1 MGTGRSTTICR
12 RPGAGGTRAFR
23 YPPPVVAP
31 RPRRVSG
38 RVLTAAVMTL
48 GIAVGAL
55 GVWWMSRSRPSAGD
69 YVDVLALGG
78 DAAVVVRHE
87 RGGTR
92 SFVDLI
98 DGGAARWSALVPR
111 YADPPAGVGL
121 SASAEAVT
129 VRVVRGGLP
138 EVFALSARDAAKL
151 GGIHLAAERAPHP
164 TGYTV
169 PRVTTVM
176 AGTDSVEVI
185 GDDPAWAE
193 LIAIRSGK
201 PAWRQALGAGRV
213 ERVAIEGDRV
223 LVWRDGAA
231 LRLDRSTGAP
241 LDSEPATALPPPV
254 IAAGDVTI
262 EIDGERVAT
271 ASTAGAPVA
280 RIRWPAA
287 ARLPQAHNAADG
299 ALWMVLPDR
308 VVLLE
313 PRTLAPITSIGGPA
327 PAIEPLPLR

>member
-1 MGTGRSTTICR
+1 
-12 RPGAGGTRAFR
+12 
-23 YPPPVVAP
+23 VVS
-31 RPRRVSG
+31 RPRLVSG

-78 DAAVVVRHE
+78 DAAVAVRHE

-98 DGGAARWSALVPR
+98 DGGAVRWSALVPR

-121 SASAEAVT
+121 AASTEAVT

-151 GGIHLAAERAPHP
+151 GGIHLAPERAPHP
-164 TGYTV
+164 TGYT
-169 PRVTTVM
+169 PPQVTTVM
-176 AGTDSVEVI
+176 VGRDSFEVI

-193 LIAIRSGK
+193 LIAIRGGR
-201 PAWRQALGAGRV
+201 PAWRRPLGAGRI
-213 ERVAIEGDRV
+213 EAVAVDGDGVVVTRAGSRLRFDRATGEPRGSEPAGPSGPAV
-223 LVWRDGAA
+223 MAASDVSIAMDGAA
-231 LRLDRSTGAP
+231 
-241 LDSEPATALPPPV
+241 
-254 IAAGDVTI
+254 
-262 EIDGERVAT
+262 RVAT
-271 ASTAGAPVA
+271 ATIGGAPVA

-287 ARLPQAHNAADG
+287 ARLPQPHHAAEG

-308 VVLLE
+308 ALLLD
-313 PRTLAPITSIGGPA
+313 PRTLAPITAIGGPA
-327 PAIEPLPLR
+327 PAIEALPLH